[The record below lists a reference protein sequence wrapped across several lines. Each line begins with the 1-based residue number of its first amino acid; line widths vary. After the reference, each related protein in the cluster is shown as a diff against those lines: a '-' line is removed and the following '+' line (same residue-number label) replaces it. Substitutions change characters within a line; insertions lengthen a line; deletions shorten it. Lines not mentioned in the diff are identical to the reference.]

1 MEFLKRAS
9 SNNISSVTWK
19 EVEPWHTQLFH
30 MSGYIRSFLLW
41 QLSKGRCMRICQYK
55 NCKYASF
62 KIIFSHYTRCGSSP
76 QLHEHS
82 ECRSR
87 RIRSP
92 HDRASSRPIWDTVSK
107 QNKNIKIINILYRGP
122 VTIYKSL
129 IWMYSCNTEI
139 IRSNNPIIFLCLV

>member
-107 QNKNIKIINILYRGP
+107 QNKKKYSHLPKYFETSETCYALGSFKETLMIN
-122 VTIYKSL
+122 
-129 IWMYSCNTEI
+129 WQ
-139 IRSNNPIIFLCLV
+139 CLWK